1 MKLRGKTLIITG
13 ASRGLGEALAKELA
27 KAGVNLVIGAR
38 NGAALEYVRDEVRE
52 LGVQCEAAAG
62 SSANPDVAQNLVKAA
77 VLLGNFVGFI
87 HNAGIMHPGPLVYEM
102 AEASY
107 GEILESNLTGGY
119 QLARFAYPVLLRQSE
134 AVAVF
139 MGSGIAEHHLP
150 GAGIYGAAKAAEEYL
165 AKQLA
170 LETPEITCFTYRPGV
185 VETDMQ
191 KQLREAEG
199 SGSETLRTLF
209 RAYQRQGQ
217 VQTPEESAAAL
228 VRILSSDP
236 RKHHGKIATNRDA

>member
-1 MKLRGKTLIITG
+1 MKLRGKTFIVTG
-13 ASRGLGEALAKELA
+13 ASRGLGEALAKELG

-52 LGVQCEAAAG
+52 LGVQCEVVAG
-62 SSANPDVAQNLVKAA
+62 SSANPTVAQGLVKAA
-77 VLLGNFVGFI
+77 VLLGNFVGFV
-87 HNAGIMHPGPLVYEM
+87 HNAGIMHPGPLAHEL

-107 GEILESNLTGGY
+107 HEILESNLTGGY
-119 QLARFAYPVLLRQSE
+119 QLARFAYPLLLRQSE

-139 MGSGIAEHHLP
+139 LGSGIAEHHLP
-150 GAGIYGAAKAAEEYL
+150 GTGIYGAAKAAEEYL

-199 SGSETLRTLF
+199 SGSESLRSLF

-217 VQTPEESAAAL
+217 VQTPEQSAAAL
-228 VRILSSDP
+228 VRLLEGDP
-236 RKHHGKIATNRDA
+236 HKHHGKTASRLEV